1 MCIFILLYKKRS
13 NFGHWFYEKKERRT
27 IWKEISWCRKGC
39 ECWYSDN
46 IVRMWAL
53 QLRELLKQH
62 TLSFI
67 TIQTDLQYAIKRYQ
81 DFGRVQFFILTKK
94 IRTMKKEYLK
104 PSFESLSVETVQL
117 FSVSTRPT
125 TVDSSES
132 DFKEEKGI
140 EWGEVEF

>member
-1 MCIFILLYKKRS
+1 
-13 NFGHWFYEKKERRT
+13 
-27 IWKEISWCRKGC
+27 
-39 ECWYSDN
+39 
-46 IVRMWAL
+46 MWAL

-117 FSVSTRPT
+117 FAVSTRPT

>member
-1 MCIFILLYKKRS
+1 MGATTKRTFEATHPLFYHYSNRLAVCNKKGIKILEESNSLY
-13 NFGHWFYEKKERRT
+13 
-27 IWKEISWCRKGC
+27 
-39 ECWYSDN
+39 
-46 IVRMWAL
+46 L
-53 QLRELLKQH
+53 Q
-62 TLSFI
+62 
-67 TIQTDLQYAIKRYQ
+67 
-81 DFGRVQFFILTKK
+81 KK

-117 FSVSTRPT
+117 FAVSTRPT

>member
-1 MCIFILLYKKRS
+1 M
-13 NFGHWFYEKKERRT
+13 RT
-27 IWKEISWCRKGC
+27 F
-39 ECWYSDN
+39 
-46 IVRMWAL
+46 
-53 QLRELLKQH
+53 KQH
-62 TLSFI
+62 IPSLI

-117 FSVSTRPT
+117 FAVSTRPT

-132 DFKEEKGI
+132 DFKEEKRI

>member
-1 MCIFILLYKKRS
+1 MKTF
-13 NFGHWFYEKKERRT
+13 
-27 IWKEISWCRKGC
+27 
-39 ECWYSDN
+39 
-46 IVRMWAL
+46 
-53 QLRELLKQH
+53 KQH
-62 TLSFI
+62 IPSLI

-81 DFGRVQFFILTKK
+81 DFGRVQFFTLRKK
-94 IRTMKKEYLK
+94 KTRTMKKEYLK

-117 FSVSTRPT
+117 FAVSTRPT

>member
-1 MCIFILLYKKRS
+1 M
-13 NFGHWFYEKKERRT
+13 RT
-27 IWKEISWCRKGC
+27 F
-39 ECWYSDN
+39 
-46 IVRMWAL
+46 
-53 QLRELLKQH
+53 KQH
-62 TLSFI
+62 IPSLI

-81 DFGRVQFFILTKK
+81 DFGRVQSLHLQK

-117 FSVSTRPT
+117 FAVSTRPT